1 MAAKIDVENL
11 IGSNFEDLLLGS
23 SVANEL
29 NGEDSDDILEGRAG
43 DDSLFGGSGNDDRI
57 GGTGVDTLIGGT
69 GGDDLTGGADADVFV
84 YETIADSALTG
95 IGRDRILDF
104 EQGVDLIDLSAL
116 GIQDFIFQSA
126 FTGGG
131 TSEVRYQN
139 VGGGA
144 KTLVQIDVDG
154 DGNADSAII
163 INNAFFN
170 LTEDDFALGG

>member
-1 MAAKIDVENL
+1 M
-11 IGSNFEDLLLGS
+11 
-23 SVANEL
+23 
-29 NGEDSDDILEGRAG
+29 
-43 DDSLFGGSGNDDRI
+43 
-57 GGTGVDTLIGGT
+57 
-69 GGDDLTGGADADVFV
+69 TGGADADVFV
-84 YETIADSALTG
+84 YEAITDSAVTG
-95 IGRDRILDF
+95 VGRDRILDF

-116 GIQDFIFQSA
+116 NIEAFIFQSA

-131 TSEVRYQN
+131 SSEVRYQN

-144 KTLVQIDVDG
+144 KTLIQIDEDG